1 MKALKIGI
9 LGLGTVGAGVFNV
22 LKRNQD
28 EIIRRTGR
36 GIEVVMVCRRNVA
49 AAQEI
54 VGNTVPVVADPN
66 TLINHPEIDVI
77 VELMGGDTLSK
88 ELVLAAIANGKHIVT
103 ANKALLAV
111 HGTEIFAAAS
121 AKG

>member
-1 MKALKIGI
+1 MFRVDKKREVMKALKIGI

-36 GIEVVMVCRRNVA
+36 GIEVVMVCRRNIA

-54 VGNTVPVVADPN
+54 VGNTVPAVADPYA
-66 TLINHPEIDVI
+66 LINHPEIEVI

-88 ELVLAAIANGKHIVT
+88 ELVLAAIANI
-103 ANKALLAV
+103 
-111 HGTEIFAAAS
+111 
-121 AKG
+121 